1 MSQAEKVQL
10 FPSQHEKENAVT
22 SMPLTDIVCNC
33 NGVTKGAIIEA
44 VQKNDLTTV
53 DEIKIARKLLV
64 HAEDA
69 NPL

>member
-10 FPSQHEKENAVT
+10 FPSQYEKENAAASMSVT
-22 SMPLTDIVCNC
+22 DMVCNC
-33 NGVTKGAIIEA
+33 NGVTKGGIIEA
-44 VQKNDLTTV
+44 VQKHDLTTV

-69 NPL
+69 SPL